1 MRARDEWCRPK
12 PPHNAPL
19 VHGETHQARVTH
31 PFHPLSGQVL
41 EVVDRRRFEADGERL
56 CLGVTSDHLEWIPV
70 AWTSLG
76 PPDPW
81 IDIAAGRCLF
91 RVEDLLRL
99 VDLIAR
105 VGEEA
110 PDAV

>member
-1 MRARDEWCRPK
+1 M
-12 PPHNAPL
+12 
-19 VHGETHQARVTH
+19 TH
-31 PFHPLSGQVL
+31 PFHPLHGQVL
-41 EVVDRRRFEADGERL
+41 EVVDRRRFETDDERL
-56 CLGVTSDHLEWIPV
+56 YLEVASGQVEWVPV

-81 IDIAAGRCLF
+81 IDLAAGRSLF

-99 VDLIAR
+99 ADLITS
-105 VGEEA
+105 VGEEG

>member
-1 MRARDEWCRPK
+1 MD
-12 PPHNAPL
+12 
-19 VHGETHQARVTH
+19 GETHAARVTH

-56 CLGVTSDHLEWIPV
+56 CLEVASDRLEWIPV

-81 IDIAAGRCLF
+81 IDLAAARSLF

-99 VDLIAR
+99 ADLIAN
-105 VGEEA
+105 VGEEGS
-110 PDAV
+110 DAV

>member
-1 MRARDEWCRPK
+1 MHR
-12 PPHNAPL
+12 
-19 VHGETHQARVTH
+19 ETHAARVTH

-56 CLGVTSDHLEWIPV
+56 CLEVTSDHLEWIPA

-81 IDIAAGRCLF
+81 IDLAAGRSLF
-91 RVEDLLRL
+91 RIEDLLRL
-99 VDLIAR
+99 ADLIASL
-105 VGEEA
+105 GEEGSN
-110 PDAV
+110 AV

>member
-1 MRARDEWCRPK
+1 M
-12 PPHNAPL
+12 
-19 VHGETHQARVTH
+19 TH

-56 CLGVTSDHLEWIPV
+56 CLEVAPGRLAWIPV

-81 IDIAAGRCLF
+81 LEIAAGRCLY
-91 RVEDLLRL
+91 RAEDLLLL
-99 VDLIAR
+99 VELIAR
-105 VGEEA
+105 VGEEE

>member
-1 MRARDEWCRPK
+1 M
-12 PPHNAPL
+12 
-19 VHGETHQARVTH
+19 TH

-41 EVVDRRRFEADGERL
+41 DVVDRRRFEADRERL
-56 CLGVTSDHLEWIPV
+56 CVEGTPGRHEWVPV
-70 AWTSLG
+70 AWTNLG

-81 IDIAAGRCLF
+81 LDIAAGRCLF

-99 VDLIAR
+99 ADLIAR
-105 VGEEA
+105 VGEEG

>member
-1 MRARDEWCRPK
+1 M
-12 PPHNAPL
+12 
-19 VHGETHQARVTH
+19 TH

-56 CLGVTSDHLEWIPV
+56 CLEVSAGHLEWIPV

-81 IDIAAGRCLF
+81 IAIAAERCLF
-91 RVEDLLRL
+91 RIEDLQRL
-99 VDLIAR
+99 ADLIAR
-105 VGEEA
+105 VGAEA